1 MNNSHAVIAL
11 TIAAALSAGCAT
23 TTGTGDTGWPQEP
36 RRPDDTV
43 RTTPPSQQPL
53 QPQQPVHT
61 PPPSAPV
68 PVREVRSWEEERRRH
83 PWEVALGGTGSN
95 DDTWDVGGAS
105 ATVNVGYYFTEMVE
119 LVVRQ
124 SASYSDDLPVAGT
137 TDTESVW
144 NFQTRVA
151 LDLHFPIGCFVPY
164 VGVNVGYLYG
174 DSDAPDDTLAGGVEG
189 GAKIYV
195 QPDAF
200 LQAHIEWEFFE
211 DRQQALDNS
220 FRENFDDGAIFYFIG
235 FGLRF

>member
-1 MNNSHAVIAL
+1 M
-11 TIAAALSAGCAT
+11 
-23 TTGTGDTGWPQEP
+23 
-36 RRPDDTV
+36 
-43 RTTPPSQQPL
+43 
-53 QPQQPVHT
+53 
-61 PPPSAPV
+61 
-68 PVREVRSWEEERRRH
+68 
-83 PWEVALGGTGSN
+83 
-95 DDTWDVGGAS
+95 
-105 ATVNVGYYFTEMVE
+105 NVGYYFTEMVE